1 MEFTINIGDIVQR
14 IHFDTEQMCLMW
26 STDNP
31 PDEIEGTEPFND
43 IEEAFNI
50 AIDDKMHLKCTIC
63 H

>member
-1 MEFTINIGDIVQR
+1 
-14 IHFDTEQMCLMW
+14 MW

-50 AIDDKMHLKCTIC
+50 AIDDEDALEMYDMSLKEASIRILEIQGVM
-63 H
+63 